1 MKLVMLVLLLAL
13 VSLQYDLW
21 FGHGSWNDM
30 IRLENEVVKQNAS
43 NEVLV
48 QRNRALTAEVKDLA
62 EGKDAINEMARSK
75 LGYIQNGEIFYRFTP
90 PSTLPIST
98 ESTEPASTL
107 TR

>member
-1 MKLVMLVLLLAL
+1 MKSVMLVLLLAL
-13 VSLQYDLW
+13 IGLQYDLW

-30 IRLENEVVKQNAS
+30 IRLENEVIKQNAN

-75 LGYIQNGEIFYRFTP
+75 LGYIENGEIFYRFTP
-90 PSTLPIST
+90 PSALPKSAET
-98 ESTEPASTL
+98 TEPVTP
-107 TR
+107 

>member
-21 FGHGSWNDM
+21 FGHGGWNDM

>member
-13 VSLQYDLW
+13 VSLQYYLW
-21 FGHGSWNDM
+21 FGHGSWNDI

>member
-30 IRLENEVVKQNAS
+30 IRLENEVIKQNAN

-75 LGYIQNGEIFYRFTP
+75 LGYIENGEIFYRFTP
-90 PSTLPIST
+90 PSALPKSA
-98 ESTEPASTL
+98 EPTEPATP
-107 TR
+107 